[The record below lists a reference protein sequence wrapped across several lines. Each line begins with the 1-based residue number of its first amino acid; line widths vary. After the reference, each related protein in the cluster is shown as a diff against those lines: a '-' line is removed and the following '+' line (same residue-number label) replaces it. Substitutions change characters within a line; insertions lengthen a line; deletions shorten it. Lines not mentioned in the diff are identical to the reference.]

1 MSVNHPLAVFLATEA
16 EPLSAHTTTCDSPVY
31 DPATQ
36 LQGNWNGVTNPLEVL
51 CSDAHTGEPS
61 TQSHTIDFTLR
72 IVTETSAFRSPGLR
86 L

>member
-1 MSVNHPLAVFLATEA
+1 MSVNHPLAVFLGTEA
-16 EPLSAHTTTCDSPVY
+16 EPLSAHTTTCDFPVY

-61 TQSHTIDFTLR
+61 TQSHT
-72 IVTETSAFRSPGLR
+72 TSFGPHNENPDLDSDDSGT
-86 L
+86 